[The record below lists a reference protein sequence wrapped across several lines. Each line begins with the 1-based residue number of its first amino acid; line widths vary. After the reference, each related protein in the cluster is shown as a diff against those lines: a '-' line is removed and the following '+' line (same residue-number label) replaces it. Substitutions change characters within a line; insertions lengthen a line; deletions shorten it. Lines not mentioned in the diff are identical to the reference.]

1 MSVYT
6 GNIFE
11 QKHITKIRGFVVFCP
26 FRQKNPVLK
35 NRREYIDIIT
45 DRLEEIDRE
54 MSNLEKLADKALEE
68 VKSEYYKQ
76 IKDLFLKK
84 EELQNKV
91 ARAEKASG
99 NAWEDMKAGT
109 ELSWEVFNDSVKST
123 KKKTKR

>member
-54 MSNLEKLADKALEE
+54 MSNLEKLADKAIEE
-68 VKSEYYKQ
+68 VKAEYHKQ

-84 EELQNKV
+84 EVLQNKV
-91 ARAEKASG
+91 AKIREASG

-109 ELSWEVFNDSVKST
+109 ELSWEVFQDSIKRGKS
-123 KKKTKR
+123 KS